1 MKITSLD
8 KTIGETLALGYYR
21 IPRFQR
27 PFSWEKDQVEEFWVD
42 TIAENQIDYFIG
54 SIVVYEEN
62 KSKKW
67 LGVVDGQQRLTTIT
81 LILCALR
88 NAFHDEGLNDQAEG
102 IHALIERKNIDNKP
116 EYVLQPETSYPYFQE
131 HIQKYDQPDIDIDA
145 KSEEILLKN
154 AFDILANS
162 ISDVV
167 TSIKKDST
175 IKSDT
180 KIDKIKDKL
189 IHIRDK
195 ILGLKVI
202 HITLDNED
210 DAYII
215 FETLNTRGRDLT
227 IADLLKSH
235 LLKLMKPKNANVD
248 VHKKKWSDI
257 LKFVE
262 NADVKLDEFLY
273 HHWLSKYERYVPAKK
288 LFKSI
293 KREIKASNAKLYFD
307 EVYFDAKLY
316 GAIVKPT
323 PQTWNKNELRI
334 RNSLM
339 ALQIFRVKQQ
349 MPMVLTVLRDYKAGT
364 LRYKHAVTI
373 IEAIERFH
381 FVFSAI
387 TSQRSSGG
395 ISNMYASHAIELSK
409 EKSVDKKLAIL
420 EKLKSELKRRL
431 PSYAE
436 FEANFMELA
445 YTDDQTKQKRLVQYL
460 MAKLDAQNSNGIPVD
475 YDQMTFEH
483 LAPQKP
489 KDGSEPN
496 EYVGAVGNLLLVN
509 SKLNQKLSNK
519 SFSKK
524 KEILAKSKVSLDE
537 IIVNA
542 LQWDDNEIQTR
553 TKALAKKAYE
563 EIWRL

>member
-42 TIAENQIDYFIG
+42 TIAESQLDYFIG

-62 KSKKW
+62 KNKKW

-88 NAFHDEGLNDQAEG
+88 DAFKKEGLDDQAEG

-131 HIQKYDQPDIDIDA
+131 HIQKFDQPDIEVDA
-145 KSEEILLKN
+145 GSEETLLKN
-154 AFDILANS
+154 AFEILTSSITDVITSVEKDPTIRNDIK
-162 ISDVV
+162 VEKV
-167 TSIKKDST
+167 KE
-175 IKSDT
+175 
-180 KIDKIKDKL
+180 KL

-248 VHKKKWSDI
+248 VHKKKWNDI
-257 LKFVE
+257 LKYVE
-262 NADVKLDEFLY
+262 SADVKLDEFLY

-293 KREIKASNAKLYFD
+293 KREVKAANAKSYFE
-307 EVYFDAKLY
+307 EVLLDSKLY
-316 GAIVKPT
+316 NAIVKPT
-323 PQTWNKNELRI
+323 PQNWSKNELKI
-334 RNSLM
+334 RNSLL
-339 ALQIFRVKQQ
+339 ALQVFRVKQQ
-349 MPMVLTVLRDYKAGT
+349 MPMILAVLRDYKAKT
-364 LRYKHAVTI
+364 LKYKHVVGI
-373 IEAIERFH
+373 LEAIECFH

-395 ISNMYASHAIELSK
+395 ISNMYATHAIELSK
-409 EKSVDKKLAIL
+409 ARSPDKKLETL
-420 EKLKSELKRRL
+420 EKLKGELKRRL

-436 FEANFMELA
+436 FEANFMEVF

-460 MAKLDAQNSNGIPVD
+460 MAKIDAQNANGIPVD
-475 YDQMTFEH
+475 YEQMTFEH
-483 LAPQKP
+483 LSSQKP
-489 KDGSEPN
+489 KDGSNPS
-496 EYVGAVGNLLLVN
+496 EYVGTIGNLLLVN
-509 SKLNQKLSNK
+509 SKINQKLSNK
-519 SFSKK
+519 PFQKK
-524 KEILAKSKVSLDE
+524 KEILARSKVTLDE
-537 IIVNA
+537 IIVNSD
-542 LQWDDNEIQTR
+542 QWGDDEIQAR
-553 TKALAKKAYE
+553 SKFLAKKAYE
-563 EIWRL
+563 EIWKL